1 MNINEIKELILT
13 IDKTNLT
20 YVNLKDKDFSLE
32 VSKLKELSNSSIN
45 QQVESIQNDNVNQ
58 EKLSNKVNNSTES
71 ITESIIENKD
81 LHLITS
87 PIMGTYYGSPS
98 PEADCFVKVGDKVK
112 AGDTLC
118 IIEAMKLM
126 NEIISDIDGEI
137 VEIVSKDEDLVE
149 YNQVLFKI
157 KEFN

>member
-45 QQVESIQNDNVNQ
+45 QHVESIQKDNDNVDQ
-58 EKLSNKVNNSTES
+58 EKLSNNVNNS
-71 ITESIIENKD
+71 TESIIENKD

-98 PEADCFVKVGDKVK
+98 PEAYCFVKVGDKVK

-137 VEIVSKDEDLVE
+137 VEIVSND
-149 YNQVLFKI
+149 
-157 KEFN
+157 

>member
-32 VSKLKELSNSSIN
+32 VSKLKELSNSNIN
-45 QQVESIQNDNVNQ
+45 QQVESIQKDSDNVDQ
-58 EKLSNKVNNSTES
+58 EKLSNNVNNS
-71 ITESIIENKD
+71 TESIIENKD

>member
-32 VSKLKELSNSSIN
+32 VSKLKELSNASIN
-45 QQVESIQNDNVNQ
+45 QQVESIQKDNDNVDQ
-58 EKLSNKVNNSTES
+58 EKLSNNVNNS
-71 ITESIIENKD
+71 TESIIENKD

-87 PIMGTYYGSPS
+87 PIMGTYYESPS

>member
-32 VSKLKELSNSSIN
+32 VSKLKELSNASIN
-45 QQVESIQNDNVNQ
+45 QDIESIQNDNENVNQ
-58 EKLSNKVNNSTES
+58 EKLSNKINNSNEF
-71 ITESIIENKD
+71 IIENED

-98 PEADCFVKVGDKVK
+98 PEDDCFVKVGDKVK

-137 VEIVSKDEDLVE
+137 VEIVSKNEDLVE

>member
-45 QQVESIQNDNVNQ
+45 QQVESIQKDNDNVDQ
-58 EKLSNKVNNSTES
+58 EKLSNNVNNS
-71 ITESIIENKD
+71 TESIIENKD

-87 PIMGTYYGSPS
+87 PIMGTYYGSTS

>member
-45 QQVESIQNDNVNQ
+45 QQVESIQKDNDNVDQ
-58 EKLSNKVNNSTES
+58 EKLSNNVNNS
-71 ITESIIENKD
+71 TESIIENKD

-87 PIMGTYYGSPS
+87 PIMGSYYGSPS

>member
-32 VSKLKELSNSSIN
+32 VSKLKELSNASIN
-45 QQVESIQNDNVNQ
+45 QQIESIQKDNDNVNQ
-58 EKLSNKVNNSTES
+58 ENLSNNINNS
-71 ITESIIENKD
+71 TESIIENKD
-81 LHLITS
+81 VHLITS

-112 AGDTLC
+112 VGDTLC